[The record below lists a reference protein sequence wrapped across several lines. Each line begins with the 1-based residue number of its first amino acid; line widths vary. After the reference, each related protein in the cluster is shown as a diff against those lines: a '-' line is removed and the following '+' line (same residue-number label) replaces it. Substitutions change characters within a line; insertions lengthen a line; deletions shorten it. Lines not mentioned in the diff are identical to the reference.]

1 MIEEDFDLDFDS
13 HSFIEIFDNIAS
25 ESNADKKL
33 ARIIK
38 LICKVSGMDYCFLSI
53 IDDLFNSTK
62 IVRYSNLKNLV
73 ENNEFPD
80 VLSLKLF
87 PWLHE
92 KLRNKSVVYINLDKK
107 QSEYADSI
115 IDLLKLKNIKYFI
128 AIPINS
134 NENLLGFIGLISD
147 TKDSFFS
154 NKILLKIKLLCLIV
168 SEILENSKM
177 TRELEIVEK
186 KSESLVENSN
196 DIIITI
202 KSNYDIE
209 NVNKKPLLEYLGY
222 NPEDVIGFSL
232 LSFVHHDDF
241 DKLEKVFDPK
251 SPKEHIQLE
260 IRMKNNE
267 GHWKEFGCN
276 IYEPSTTHSKTLM
289 LILNNIELRKWVEV
303 KYKNLFDNSP
313 NAILFIDFKGVII
326 DANQSTQKVFGYK
339 EDFFIGKSLEDFD
352 DLFPIE
358 LKNFYKKTFQAYFKK
373 EFPKPI
379 EIKIKTELNDCVWLE
394 VQASVIKQDNNI
406 YIQLLF
412 QNITEKKKRELL
424 EQKFKE
430 DLEKEVEARTG
441 DLNFA
446 FQQQKKYVDQILKS
460 SQFKTEFMS
469 TMSHELRTPLNAI
482 IGFTELL
489 LEEVYGPL
497 NTEQREFVNDIK
509 ISAEDQFEM
518 IKNILNIS
526 KIESGQITMKIQSF
540 SLNSMIEQIF
550 SSLKPLI
557 GNKKLQ
563 FRVVGL
569 ENEKMLE
576 ADPIRFKEIL
586 LNLLSNAVKFT
597 IEGIITL
604 KIKELNDKWEFEVS
618 DMGIGIDTKD
628 FPIIFKDFKRVD
640 STYVRSVPGTGLG
653 LSLTKRLIE
662 LHGGEITFYSVLG
675 VGTTFCFSIIKKFSN
690 LNT

>member
-1 MIEEDFDLDFDS
+1 
-13 HSFIEIFDNIAS
+13 
-25 ESNADKKL
+25 
-33 ARIIK
+33 
-38 LICKVSGMDYCFLSI
+38 LI
-53 IDDLFNSTK
+53 
-62 IVRYSNLKNLV
+62 
-73 ENNEFPD
+73 
-80 VLSLKLF
+80 
-87 PWLHE
+87 
-92 KLRNKSVVYINLDKK
+92 
-107 QSEYADSI
+107 
-115 IDLLKLKNIKYFI
+115 
-128 AIPINS
+128 
-134 NENLLGFIGLISD
+134 
-147 TKDSFFS
+147 
-154 NKILLKIKLLCLIV
+154 
-168 SEILENSKM
+168 
-177 TRELEIVEK
+177 
-186 KSESLVENSN
+186 
-196 DIIITI
+196 
-202 KSNYDIE
+202 
-209 NVNKKPLLEYLGY
+209 
-222 NPEDVIGFSL
+222 
-232 LSFVHHDDF
+232 
-241 DKLEKVFDPK
+241 
-251 SPKEHIQLE
+251 
-260 IRMKNNE
+260 
-267 GHWKEFGCN
+267 
-276 IYEPSTTHSKTLM
+276 
-289 LILNNIELRKWVEV
+289 LILNNIEQRKWAEV
-303 KYKNLFDNSP
+303 KYKNLFENSP
-313 NAILFIDFKGVII
+313 NAILFIDFRGVII